1 MFILH
6 AHVKSINAT
15 VMGTQILVR
24 GRWSSFRLEEYGF
37 VSESM
42 LTNDA

>member
-15 VMGTQILVR
+15 VMGTQILV
-24 GRWSSFRLEEYGF
+24 GGGGATFG
-37 VSESM
+37 
-42 LTNDA
+42 T